1 MANRVGSAPVAPPH
15 GVHASLHAAERASD
29 LVRLGLATGLFV
41 LTLVAIQRH
50 HLSVLERDVFRLVN
64 DLPPALLPP
73 LWAVMQFG
81 ARLSPFVIGLVVILG
96 LRQLRLG
103 LSIIAAGTG
112 AWLVAQ
118 AMKSV
123 VERPRPAD
131 FLEDLPRAWSS
142 GGPGFVS
149 GHTAVATAMAAVVA
163 PYLPRPWRR
172 VVWGL
177 AALVGFARIYSGV
190 HLPLDVVGGACIGWF
205 VGTLVHLL
213 VGTTPPQHTPA
224 MVADQLRR
232 LGLDVVTVEPADVF
246 AKVSIP
252 YRVTTTDGRRLFAK
266 ELDPNPRST
275 DWVLRIARVFATR
288 ERRDISALAS
298 LPVAADHEA
307 AVTMAARSAGV
318 RVPDVVLAR
327 GNGRSAVVVLEEI
340 PGGDLTTAP
349 PEALSDD
356 VLRDVWDQVARLR
369 RARIAHRDLVRG
381 NVLVD
386 PDGHSWIVDFRDGEV
401 GATDAA
407 LDNDVAEL
415 IASLA
420 VVVGAE
426 RAVAAAS
433 AVLGHDA
440 VDRALPALETFAL
453 SPRTRAELVNQP
465 TLLNA
470 VRAAAGGGPEASADL
485 HIAQRLWLPA
495 LVSAVGYAGM
505 LTVAGWGDVATALS
519 EAGLRWVGVAGVVYA
534 AAPLLAGYAL
544 ALAARRRV
552 AVGRSAA
559 GFAVASTAETLGGP
573 PARREHLRRYL
584 RSCGARGEDPTRAV
598 DLVLSAELAAGVL
611 VLAGAATL
619 GWLRDTLE
627 LGVTTPT
634 LVYTAIAVGATAAG
648 WVLRRRTDHDPHGSI
663 RESMAGA
670 VRATRRSPGRTLAVL
685 TAMTAAELALVL
697 SLVAAV
703 RAMAPGPPFVEVAMV
718 LTANRVLLALL
729 RISGTPVV
737 GEAICTAALCAF
749 GVPPAH
755 AVLAMLTYAL
765 YRNWI
770 TGAVSAVAGPR
781 LAPVH
786 VPDPA
791 GRAPAG
797 PGAGASSRRR

>member
-1 MANRVGSAPVAPPH
+1 MANRVRPAPAAPAH

-29 LVRLGLATGLFV
+29 LTRLGLAAGLLV

-64 DLPPALLPP
+64 DLPHALMPP
-73 LWAVMQFG
+73 LWVVMQLG
-81 ARLSPFVIGLVVILG
+81 ARLAPFVIGLVVIVG
-96 LRQLRLG
+96 LRRLRLG

-118 AMKSV
+118 LMKSL

-131 FLEDLPRAWSS
+131 FLDDLPRAWSS

-149 GHTAVATAMAAVVA
+149 GHTAVATAIAAAVA
-163 PYLPRPWRR
+163 PNLPRPWRR

-213 VGTTPPQHTPA
+213 VGTTGPLHTPGL
-224 MVADQLRR
+224 VADQLHR
-232 LGLDVVTVEPADVF
+232 LGLDVATVEPADVF
-246 AKVSIP
+246 AKVSVP

-266 ELDPNPRST
+266 ELDPNPRRT

-307 AVTMAARSAGV
+307 AVTMAAHSAGV

-327 GNGRSAVVVLEEI
+327 GNGASAVVVLEEI
-340 PGGDLTTAP
+340 PGSDLTTVPAWS
-349 PEALSDD
+349 LSDA
-356 VLRDVWDQVARLR
+356 VLRDVWQQVALLR

-381 NVLVD
+381 NVLLD

-401 GATDAA
+401 GARDAA

-426 RAVAAAS
+426 RAVASAG
-433 AVLGHDA
+433 AVLGHEA
-440 VDRALPALETFAL
+440 VDRALPALEPFAL
-453 SPRTRAELVNQP
+453 SPRTRAELVSQP
-465 TLLNA
+465 ALLNA

-485 HIAQRLWLPA
+485 RIAQRLWLPA
-495 LVSAVGYAGM
+495 LVSAGGYAVM
-505 LTVAGWGDVATALS
+505 ITVAGWSEVATALS
-519 EAGLRWVGVAGVVYA
+519 TAGLRWVGVAGVVYA

-544 ALAARRRV
+544 VLAARRRV

-598 DLVLSAELAAGVL
+598 DLVLAAELTAGIL
-611 VLAGAATL
+611 VLAAAATL

-627 LGVTTPT
+627 VAVTTPA
-634 LVYTAIAVGATAAG
+634 LVYTAIAAVATAAG
-648 WVLRRRTDHDPHGSI
+648 WVLRRRTDRDPHGSI
-663 RESMAGA
+663 RDSMAA
-670 VRATRRSPGRTLAVL
+670 VVRATRHSPDRTLAVL
-685 TAMTAAELALVL
+685 SAMTAAELALVL

-703 RAMAPGPPFVEVAMV
+703 RAMAPGPPFVEVAIV
-718 LTANRVLLALL
+718 LAANRVLLALL

-755 AVLAMLTYAL
+755 AVLALLTYAL

-770 TGAVSAVAGPR
+770 TAAVSAVAGPR
-781 LAPVH
+781 LAPVY

-791 GRAPAG
+791 GRAPVR
-797 PGAGASSRRR
+797 PGAGSPPR